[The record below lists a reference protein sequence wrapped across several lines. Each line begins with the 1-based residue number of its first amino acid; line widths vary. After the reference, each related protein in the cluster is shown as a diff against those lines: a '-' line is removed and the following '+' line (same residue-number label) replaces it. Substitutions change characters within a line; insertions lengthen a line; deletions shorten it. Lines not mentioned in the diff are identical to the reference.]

1 MVDSGHARAHPT
13 PHITAAAAARLA
25 SSTLPRPTT
34 AANPSIMTDRTS
46 TDSSRLDELEMRVV
60 HQDQTIEDLNAAVTA
75 QWKLIERLERQ
86 VERLAERVAEAEQST
101 GQAAPVDRPP
111 PHY

>member
-1 MVDSGHARAHPT
+1 
-13 PHITAAAAARLA
+13 
-25 SSTLPRPTT
+25 
-34 AANPSIMTDRTS
+34 MTDTS
-46 TDSSRLDELEMRVV
+46 NTSARLDELEMRVV
-60 HQDQTIEDLNAAVTA
+60 HQDQTIEDLNAAITA

-86 VERLAERVAEAEQST
+86 VARLAERVADSEQST

>member
-1 MVDSGHARAHPT
+1 
-13 PHITAAAAARLA
+13 
-25 SSTLPRPTT
+25 
-34 AANPSIMTDRTS
+34 MTDTS
-46 TDSSRLDELEMRVV
+46 NTSARLDELEMRVI
-60 HQDQTIEDLNAAVTA
+60 HQDQTIEDLNAAITA

-86 VERLAERVAEAEQST
+86 VARLAERVADSEQST

>member
-1 MVDSGHARAHPT
+1 MSLTGFLP
-13 PHITAAAAARLA
+13 LA
-25 SSTLPRPTT
+25 DHFLSPPLVPPPMSDT
-34 AANPSIMTDRTS
+34 
-46 TDSSRLDELEMRVV
+46 SRLDELEMRVV
-60 HQDQTIEDLNAAVTA
+60 HQDQTIEDLNAAITA

-86 VERLAERVAEAEQST
+86 VERLAERVTEAEQST

>member
-1 MVDSGHARAHPT
+1 MTRHTDPPHCHAP
-13 PHITAAAAARLA
+13 PPPLC
-25 SSTLPRPTT
+25 PR
-34 AANPSIMTDRTS
+34 SMTDTPSTS
-46 TDSSRLDELEMRVV
+46 ARLDELEMRVV
-60 HQDQTIEDLNAAVTA
+60 HQDQTIEDLNAAITA

-86 VERLAERVAEAEQST
+86 VARLAERVADAEQSA

>member
-1 MVDSGHARAHPT
+1 MSLPHEILAFAGMNRGEILPPPT
-13 PHITAAAAARLA
+13 PSANA
-25 SSTLPRPTT
+25 S
-34 AANPSIMTDRTS
+34 AMTDTPATS
-46 TDSSRLDELEMRVV
+46 ARLDELEMRAV
-60 HQDQTIEDLNAAVTA
+60 HQDQTIEDLNAAITA

-86 VERLAERVAEAEQST
+86 VARLAERVAEAEQSA

>member
-1 MVDSGHARAHPT
+1 MSLPHEILAFAGMNRGEILPPPT
-13 PHITAAAAARLA
+13 P
-25 SSTLPRPTT
+25 S
-34 AANPSIMTDRTS
+34 ANPSAMSDTS
-46 TDSSRLDELEMRVV
+46 STASRLDELEMRAV
-60 HQDQTIEDLNAAVTA
+60 HQDQTIEDLNAAITA

-86 VERLAERVAEAEQST
+86 VARLAERVAEAEQSA

>member
-1 MVDSGHARAHPT
+1 MSLPHEILAFAGMNRGEILPPLPPT
-13 PHITAAAAARLA
+13 
-25 SSTLPRPTT
+25 
-34 AANPSIMTDRTS
+34 ANPFPMPDTPSTS
-46 TDSSRLDELEMRVV
+46 ARLDELEMRAV
-60 HQDQTIEDLNAAVTA
+60 HQDQTIEDLNAAITA

-86 VERLAERVAEAEQST
+86 VARLAERVAEAEQSA